1 MVQRTLSLVRSTVAG
16 LPPMT
21 LADAVRAQGVGAFV
35 LDVREPVAFAA
46 GHLSGSVNIAADDA
60 VRFSELCEA
69 LLPSGVDVVLA
80 GPAQVASR
88 AAELLE
94 GHAPVV
100 GHLADPG
107 AAAVSRRVSGV
118 EQAGVRQVVDVR
130 AGRRAVAGAVRLPV
144 SDVLGRLAELRPDVP
159 TAVLDTDGRVS
170 SAVASLLRAC
180 GFGEVSE
187 IVELLDRPAPAVSR
201 PRLRL
206 LASA

>member
-16 LPPMT
+16 LAPMT
-21 LADAVRAQGVGAFV
+21 LADAVRAQGAGAFV
-35 LDVREPVAFAA
+35 LDVREPAAFAA
-46 GHLSGSVNIAADDA
+46 GHLSGSVNIAAEDA

-80 GPAQVASR
+80 GPAQVAAR
-88 AAELLE
+88 AAELID

-107 AAAVSRRVSGV
+107 GGAASRRFAAVER
-118 EQAGVRQVVDVR
+118 AGARQVVDVR
-130 AGRRAVAGAVRLPV
+130 SDGRAVDGAVWIPV

-159 TAVLDTDGRVS
+159 TAVLDTDGRAS

-187 IVELLDRPAPAVSR
+187 VVELLDGAVPVSTR